1 MNRPVRFLV
10 LFSVLIPVAVFGQAT
25 SSAEPSKPPG
35 DASDPMSMWRPPKKI
50 TPAQEKQARQ
60 QIQAVFKKMEQA
72 AQKGELDSAVALVDF
87 PVLMLTDTKAGDAVG
102 EPWEE
107 EQWRKVM
114 TPFYEKPMKDM
125 RVTHNPKVFLVTE
138 ALASVDDDWT
148 MTMGKTKTTGR
159 SSSLLVRKGGEWKV
173 KAMVEGGWGDMPM
186 GDMPAGT
193 GSGAPGQQ
201 GATPAEPTK
210 PATPA
215 EPATP
220 TTPAEPTQPGQKP
233 GGATGTK

>member
-1 MNRPVRFLV
+1 MNRPVRFIAL
-10 LFSVLIPVAVFGQAT
+10 LSVLVPVAVFAQGT
-25 SSAEPSKPPG
+25 SSAEPSKAPG
-35 DASDPMSMWRPPKKI
+35 DAGDPMAGWTPPKKL
-50 TPAQEKQARQ
+50 TPAQEKKARQ
-60 QIQAVFKKMEQA
+60 EILALFKKMEQA

-114 TPFYEKPMKDM
+114 TPFYEQPMKDM
-125 RVTHNPKVFLVTE
+125 KVTHNPKVFLVTE

-148 MTMGKTKTTGR
+148 MTMGKKKTAGR

-186 GDMPAGT
+186 PDMPAGAE
-193 GSGAPGQQ
+193 GGAPGQQ
-201 GATPAEPTK
+201 GATPAQPEP
-210 PATPA
+210 
-215 EPATP
+215 
-220 TTPAEPTQPGQKP
+220 QP